1 MRPLLA
7 LSAAIGLSTSACA
20 GASPSFAPSARQAFE
35 GFVGINPPR
44 AEVPVGALWIEGYGP
59 TGEPAPADNVETVR
73 SLNGL
78 TIDKNLQLSLSFALF
93 DLLGIEPKARGHYAA
108 RFADLSIVK
117 VKELARL
124 SGPKGEPRIIEA
136 LKAGTVTVSSDSEF
150 GLNGQKLGFQNRVD
164 GSGTTG
170 RTASY
175 AIEARDM
182 FIAIRV
188 ASYEIIESKE
198 RELKAPGDSP
208 VAALDGYAIALSRE
222 HCAAPSAGCRPK
234 VTVGKPGTGLESLP
248 PVTFGTDDSAL
259 LTLPVPIADGQ
270 GGLYT
275 ALRLRWVAPCAE
287 RARAGCRKKA
297 RLYARYAGTRLED
310 APLRASGRW

>member
-1 MRPLLA
+1 MRTLLA
-7 LSAAIGLSTSACA
+7 LTFATGLSTSACA
-20 GASPSFAPSARQAFE
+20 VATPPFAPSPRQAFE
-35 GFVGINPPR
+35 GFAGINPPR

-59 TGEPAPADNVETVR
+59 TGEPASADNVETVR

-93 DLLGIEPKARGHYAA
+93 DLLGIEPKARDHYAA
-108 RFADLSIVK
+108 RFTDLSIVR
-117 VKELARL
+117 VKDLSRL

-150 GLNGQKLGFQNRVD
+150 GLNGQKLGFQTRVD

-170 RTASY
+170 RTGSY

-188 ASYEIIESKE
+188 ASYEVTGSRE
-198 RELKAPGDSP
+198 RELKAHGDQRA
-208 VAALDGYAIALSRE
+208 AALDGFAIALSRE
-222 HCAAPSAGCRPK
+222 HCGAVSAECRPK
-234 VTVGKPGTGLESLP
+234 VTIAKPGSGTESPP
-248 PVTFGTDDSAL
+248 PVAFGADDSAL
-259 LTLPVPIADGQ
+259 LSLPVPIADGK

-287 RARAGCRKKA
+287 RARAGCPKTP
-297 RLYARYAGTRLED
+297 RLFARYEGTRLED
-310 APLRASGRW
+310 APSRASAGW